1 MNFETYLVP
10 KNTEK
15 NTKWAVSTFNAW
27 AQCRNLR
34 VTDKIDPEILTK
46 PVHSTE
52 LLCTVLSLFLAEARK
67 VNGERYP
74 PKTLFQLMAGLLRH
88 ARSIDPNYPNFLDP
102 KDP

>member
-1 MNFETYLVP
+1 MQNPRPQDAFYIMVTAHESV
-10 KNTEK
+10 
-15 NTKWAVSTFNAW
+15 NAW

-74 PKTLFQLMAGLLRH
+74 PKTLFQLMAGPCPLH
-88 ARSIDPNYPNFLDP
+88 
-102 KDP
+102 